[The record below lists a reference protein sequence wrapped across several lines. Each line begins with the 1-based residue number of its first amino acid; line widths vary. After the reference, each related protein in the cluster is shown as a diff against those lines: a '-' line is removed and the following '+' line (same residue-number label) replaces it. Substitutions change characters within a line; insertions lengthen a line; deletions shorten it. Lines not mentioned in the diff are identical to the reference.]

1 MNALRLWFSGR
12 SLRERRLIL
21 VAGALA
27 LLVLAWAV
35 VIRPLGDAL
44 SDAQARE
51 ADAVLRLGGAQAAV
65 DAIRAGQA
73 NRAASPT
80 GALADIVRTSADQAG
95 FALASLDPA
104 GANRVR
110 VGIASAKGGALI
122 GWLARLERDGVL
134 VDAAQ
139 LTDHG
144 DHTLGVDLTLKAR
157 GR

>member
-1 MNALRLWFSGR
+1 MNALRLWFAGR

-21 VAGALA
+21 AAGALA
-27 LLVLAWAV
+27 VVFLLWLLLL
-35 VIRPLGDAL
+35 RPLGDAL
-44 SDAQARE
+44 SDARARE
-51 ADAVLRLGGAQAAV
+51 ADAVLRLADTQASV
-65 DAIRAGQA
+65 DAIRAAQA
-73 NRAASPT
+73 SRGAPLAAS
-80 GALADIVRTSADQAG
+80 LADTVRSSADQAG

-104 GANRVR
+104 GPDRVR